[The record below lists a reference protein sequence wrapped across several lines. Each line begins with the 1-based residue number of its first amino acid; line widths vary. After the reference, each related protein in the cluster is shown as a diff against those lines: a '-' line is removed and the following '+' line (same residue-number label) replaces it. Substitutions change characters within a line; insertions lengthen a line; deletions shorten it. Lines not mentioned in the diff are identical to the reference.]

1 MKISRKKL
9 AKIIKEESNV
19 CDLVV
24 PDHNEGSMA
33 LRQLFNME
41 NNARE
46 LSGMLPDDADL
57 PEWVLAKLTKA
68 ADYLDSVKDYLD
80 YDLNQGKY
88 DQVSPCGDEMSHNIS
103 QMSYDVND
111 VVAEIIELLK
121 K

>member
-1 MKISRKKL
+1 MKISRQKL
-9 AKIIKEESNV
+9 AEIIKEECNA
-19 CDLVV
+19 CDMSV

-57 PEWVLAKLTKA
+57 PEWVSSKLTKA

-88 DQVSPCGDEMSHNIS
+88 DQISPCNDEISHDLT
-103 QMSYDVND
+103 QMSYSMDDVI
-111 VVAEIIELLK
+111 AEIIELLNK
-121 K
+121 